1 MIDRL
6 DDEINLASAT
16 SPIIVP
22 DNARHPMKDIRKIKR
37 LGLVLKHGGDEVRE
51 ISDRLCAYL
60 LERFDSL
67 TACEEDRACIPAHVE
82 VAFAPRAELAKR
94 CELVIAV
101 GGDGTLL
108 QAGHICA
115 EHDVPI
121 IGINLGRLGFLV
133 EIPPR
138 GFGEKLDAIWAGK
151 YRLEERAM
159 LDATHV
165 RGGECLERFVAC
177 NDVTVRNKNPARM
190 IELETMIDGVF
201 LNTVWSD
208 GVIIATPT
216 GSTAYALSS
225 GGPLLEPT
233 IEATLLVPICPH
245 TLSHRPLVVNSK
257 ETIEV
262 TVPPSETDKAVLAID
277 GQIRRDMEAGDQVV
291 TRPLAH
297 KLKLIQPLEHN
308 YFGTLRTK
316 LKWSEKL

>member
-1 MIDRL
+1 M
-6 DDEINLASAT
+6 E
-16 SPIIVP
+16 
-22 DNARHPMKDIRKIKR
+22 DIRKVRRI
-37 LGLVLKHGGDEVRE
+37 GLVLKHGGGEVRE
-51 ISDRLCAYL
+51 IGDRLCAYL
-60 LERFDSL
+60 LERFESL
-67 TACEEDRACIPAHVE
+67 TVCEEDRACVSAHAG
-82 VAFAPRAELAKR
+82 VAFAPRAALARR

-108 QAGHICA
+108 QAGHVCA
-115 EHDVPI
+115 EHGVPI

-138 GFGEKLDAIWAGK
+138 GFDKRLDAILAGE

-159 LDATHV
+159 LAAAHV
-165 RGGECLERFVAC
+165 RAGDVLERFAAC

-190 IELETMIDGVF
+190 IELETRIDGVF

-208 GVIIATPT
+208 GIIIATPT

-233 IEATLLVPICPH
+233 LEATLLVPICPH

-291 TRPLAH
+291 TKPLVH

>member
-1 MIDRL
+1 M
-6 DDEINLASAT
+6 E
-16 SPIIVP
+16 
-22 DNARHPMKDIRKIKR
+22 DIRKVR
-37 LGLVLKHGGDEVRE
+37 SVGLMLKHGGGEVRE
-51 ISDRLCAYL
+51 IGDRLCAYL

-67 TACEEDRACIPAHVE
+67 TVCDEDREYISARAE
-82 VAFAPRAELAKR
+82 VAFAPRAELARR
-94 CELVIAV
+94 CELMIAV

-108 QAGHICA
+108 QAGHVCA
-115 EHDVPI
+115 AHGVPI
-121 IGINLGRLGFLV
+121 IGVNLGRLGFLV

-138 GFGEKLDAIWAGK
+138 GFRERFDAILAGE

-159 LDATHV
+159 LAATHV
-165 RGGECLERFVAC
+165 RDGEPLERFAAC

-190 IELETMIDGVF
+190 IEMETRIDGVF
-201 LNTVWSD
+201 LNTIWSD
-208 GVIIATPT
+208 GIIVATPT

-245 TLSHRPLVVNSK
+245 TLSHRPLVVSSK

-262 TVPPSETDKAVLAID
+262 TVSPSETGKAVLAID

-291 TRPLAH
+291 TKPLAH
-297 KLKLIQPLEHN
+297 KLKLIQPLAHN
-308 YFGTLRTK
+308 YFDTLRTK